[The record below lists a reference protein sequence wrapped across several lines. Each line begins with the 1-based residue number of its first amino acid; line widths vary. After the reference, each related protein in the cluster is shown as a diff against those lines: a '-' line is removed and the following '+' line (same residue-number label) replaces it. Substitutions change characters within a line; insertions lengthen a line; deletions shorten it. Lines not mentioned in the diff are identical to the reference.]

1 VVRRLKT
8 FDMVAAFKPRRPPP
22 PVRREAAVTYNVL
35 VIRVGFRSITGA
47 NIFVP
52 CEEGCAMVRTIVL
65 FGVHP
70 KPVKGAVTLTAP
82 QHWRSLPPRFLTH
95 GL

>member
-1 VVRRLKT
+1 MVAVARRLKT

-22 PVRREAAVTYNVL
+22 PVRREAAVSYNVL

-52 CEEGCAMVRTIVL
+52 CEEDCAMVRGDL
-65 FGVHP
+65 CAGLR
-70 KPVKGAVTLTAP
+70 GGCQRA
-82 QHWRSLPPRFLTH
+82 QRPRHSRAALV
-95 GL
+95 

>member
-1 VVRRLKT
+1 MVAVARRLKT

-47 NIFVP
+47 NVFVP
-52 CEEGCAMVRTIVL
+52 CEEDCAMVRG
-65 FGVHP
+65 GVRVRVARCP
-70 KPVKGAVTLTAP
+70 A
-82 QHWRSLPPRFLTH
+82 WRVCPILSP
-95 GL
+95 